1 MMNWGQRR
9 AMLAKER
16 RWAQGYASDR
26 PELKVQDVVKGAH
39 AVFSHAEGCK
49 LHSGGSRCT
58 CKPHIRFFAGP
69 SVTQNLPLVSLSPS
83 AGGVAADQK
92 NASVDSP
99 GTQGEGH

>member
-49 LHSGGSRCT
+49 LHSGGNRCT
-58 CKPHIRFFAGP
+58 CKPHIRFFAEP
-69 SVTQNLPLVSLSPS
+69 ARQ
-83 AGGVAADQK
+83 
-92 NASVDSP
+92 
-99 GTQGEGH
+99 